1 MTPDAAAST
10 TTFELAFSFACG
22 SSLPATAR
30 SCCAAAQRLVVLPRI
45 SAIWW
50 AFPVVRIDR
59 PMAERAVATNGRIGV
74 VVAVEST
81 LTPTRELLE
90 QCVAAANSAAV
101 LIESPCLD
109 AWGLFEAGNV
119 SGYVDRLV
127 GHVRELAPRVDV
139 VVARAAPSGFIA
151 AASLKRQRA
160 QCLPGRRST
169 GRQQAPRRSKRERR
183 RWSSAL
189 PLWDQTGSAGDGAA
203 GHLDSPVRSDPGAM
217 TRRFE
222 PVGTPAVGR
231 LRASGPAP

>member
-1 MTPDAAAST
+1 LPFMSLVLDGAVAIVGFLHTAAVHVPTFQTLLAGMAPGLKDVHVVDETLLNDARRRGVNDDVRARLQLRLR
-10 TTFELAFSFACG
+10 ELV
-22 SSLPATAR
+22 AR
-30 SCCAAAQRLVVLPRI
+30 DCQVVLC
-45 SAIWW
+45 SCSTLGGA
-50 AFPVVRIDR
+50 AEDLGDLVGVPVVRIDR

-139 VVARAAPSGFIA
+139 VVLGQASMAPAVDLLDDLHVPVLCSPRLGVARAVELVSERA
-151 AASLKRQRA
+151 AAH
-160 QCLPGRRST
+160 G
-169 GRQQAPRRSKRERR
+169 
-183 RWSSAL
+183 
-189 PLWDQTGSAGDGAA
+189 
-203 GHLDSPVRSDPGAM
+203 
-217 TRRFE
+217 
-222 PVGTPAVGR
+222 
-231 LRASGPAP
+231 